1 MQTTNPLS
9 TKKWVNCCRGRK
21 SCPKVAVSMGLV
33 WIKDDKGNEVQIT
46 VDQLKDI
53 VEMVETIIDTRGV

>member
-1 MQTTNPLS
+1 
-9 TKKWVNCCRGRK
+9 
-21 SCPKVAVSMGLV
+21 MGLV